1 MKRIVQL
8 LIFLNHFSVGL
19 LAPVLNLMLLERG
32 ASYQTLPL
40 LYMVMA
46 AVILLFE
53 IPSGICADL
62 IGRKR
67 VFILSGLFNTISF
80 ILLFFAK
87 ESISLLFLSIALY
100 GIGRAFASGSIDAL
114 IIDQAVVEHGNQG
127 LPGIT
132 ARLSILE
139 AVGLSLGSICGGFLA
154 NLGEGYS
161 INLIIRTVSV
171 ILVMGLVQLFIEE
184 VPHTVQ
190 NRKPFRE
197 HIKEGIKIVLS
208 SRAFTIAI
216 AGGFIVGLA
225 LSSVETYW
233 QPVFI
238 QVSGSE
244 ESKWML
250 GIIMFLGFSAVSGGN
265 VLAQRMLG
273 GQEKT
278 NSRIHIISRGLLGAS
293 LVVFAFQKTII
304 GYISLYIFF
313 YLILGLGNIAEL
325 TIVNS
330 LTPSN
335 IRASIL
341 SLYSFVIQIGL
352 IISSLISSMTVR
364 WLGFTGVWTIMA
376 VLTFMYVISSSWLK
390 SRGTKQP

>member
-1 MKRIVQL
+1 MKRIVQF

-19 LAPVLNLMLLERG
+19 LAPVLNLMLLDRG

-46 AVILLFE
+46 SVILLFE

-80 ILLFFAK
+80 ILLFLAK
-87 ESISLLFLSIALY
+87 DSIILLFLSIALY

-114 IIDQAVVEHGNQG
+114 IIDQAVVENGNKG
-127 LPGIT
+127 LPRIT

-161 INLIIRTVSV
+161 INLIIRTVSI
-171 ILVMGLVQLFIEE
+171 ILVMGLVQLFVEE
-184 VPHTVQ
+184 VPHADE

-197 HIKEGIKIVLS
+197 HIREGIKVVLS
-208 SRAFTIAI
+208 SKAFAIAI
-216 AGGFIVGLA
+216 SGGFTVGLA

-233 QPVFI
+233 QPAFI

-244 ESKWML
+244 ESNWML
-250 GIIMFLGFSAVSGGN
+250 GIIMFLGFAAVSGGN
-265 VLAQRMLG
+265 FLAQRVLG
-273 GQEKT
+273 GQSKT
-278 NSRIHIISRGLLGAS
+278 NFRIHILSRGLLGAS
-293 LVVFAFQKTII
+293 LVLFALQTSKA
-304 GYISLYIFF
+304 GYILLYTIL
-313 YLILGLGNIAEL
+313 YLSLGLGNIAEL
-325 TIVNS
+325 TIINS

-352 IISSLISSMTVR
+352 IASSLISSLTVR
-364 WLGFTGVWTIMA
+364 WIGFTGVWIIMA
-376 VLTFMYVISSSWLK
+376 IITGIYVIGSFVVEES
-390 SRGTKQP
+390 

>member
-1 MKRIVQL
+1 MKRIVQF

-19 LAPVLNLMLLERG
+19 LAPVLNLMLLDRG

-46 AVILLFE
+46 SVILLFE

-80 ILLFFAK
+80 ILLFLAK
-87 ESISLLFLSIALY
+87 DSIILLFLSIALY

-114 IIDQAVVEHGNQG
+114 IIDQAVVENGNKG
-127 LPGIT
+127 LPRIT
-132 ARLSILE
+132 AKLSILE

-161 INLIIRTVSV
+161 INLIIRTVSI
-171 ILVMGLVQLFIEE
+171 ILVMGLVQLFVEE
-184 VPHTVQ
+184 VPHADE

-197 HIKEGIKIVLS
+197 HIREGIKVVLS
-208 SRAFTIAI
+208 SKAFAIAI
-216 AGGFIVGLA
+216 SGGFTVGLA

-233 QPVFI
+233 QPAFI

-244 ESKWML
+244 ESNWML
-250 GIIMFLGFSAVSGGN
+250 GIIMFLGFAAVSGGN
-265 VLAQRMLG
+265 FLAQRVLG
-273 GQEKT
+273 GQSKT
-278 NSRIHIISRGLLGAS
+278 NLRIHILSRGLLGAS
-293 LVVFAFQKTII
+293 LVLFALQTSKA
-304 GYISLYIFF
+304 GYILLYIVL
-313 YLILGLGNIAEL
+313 YLSLGLGNIAEL
-325 TIVNS
+325 TIINS

-352 IISSLISSMTVR
+352 IASSLISSLTVR
-364 WLGFTGVWTIMA
+364 WIGFTGVWIIMA
-376 VLTFMYVISSSWLK
+376 IITGIYVIGSFVVEES
-390 SRGTKQP
+390 

>member
-1 MKRIVQL
+1 MKRIVQF

-19 LAPVLNLMLLERG
+19 LAPVLNLMLLDRG

-46 AVILLFE
+46 SVILLFE

-80 ILLFFAK
+80 ILLFLAK
-87 ESISLLFLSIALY
+87 DSIILLFLSIALY

-114 IIDQAVVEHGNQG
+114 IIDQAVVENGNKG
-127 LPGIT
+127 LPRIT

-161 INLIIRTVSV
+161 INLIIRTVSI
-171 ILVMGLVQLFIEE
+171 ILVMGLVQLFVEE
-184 VPHTVQ
+184 VPHADE

-197 HIKEGIKIVLS
+197 HIREGIKVVLS
-208 SRAFTIAI
+208 SKAFAIAI
-216 AGGFIVGLA
+216 SGGFTVGLA

-233 QPVFI
+233 QPAFI

-244 ESKWML
+244 ESNWML
-250 GIIMFLGFSAVSGGN
+250 GIILFLGFAAVSGGN
-265 VLAQRMLG
+265 FLAQRVLG
-273 GQEKT
+273 GQSKT
-278 NSRIHIISRGLLGAS
+278 NFRIHILSRGLLGAS
-293 LVVFAFQKTII
+293 LVLFALQTSKA
-304 GYISLYIFF
+304 GYILLYTIL
-313 YLILGLGNIAEL
+313 YLSLGLGNIAEL
-325 TIVNS
+325 TIINS

-352 IISSLISSMTVR
+352 IASSLISSLTVR
-364 WLGFTGVWTIMA
+364 WIGFTGVWIIMA
-376 VLTFMYVISSSWLK
+376 IITGIYVIGSFVVEES
-390 SRGTKQP
+390 

>member
-1 MKRIVQL
+1 MKRIVQF

-19 LAPVLNLMLLERG
+19 LAPVLNLMLLDRG

-46 AVILLFE
+46 SVILLFE

-80 ILLFFAK
+80 ILLFLAK
-87 ESISLLFLSIALY
+87 DSIILLFLSIALY

-114 IIDQAVVEHGNQG
+114 IIDQAVVENGNKG
-127 LPGIT
+127 LPRIT

-161 INLIIRTVSV
+161 INLIIRTVSI
-171 ILVMGLVQLFIEE
+171 ILVMGLVQLFVEE
-184 VPHTVQ
+184 VPHADE

-197 HIKEGIKIVLS
+197 YIREGIKVVLS
-208 SRAFTIAI
+208 SKAFAIAI
-216 AGGFIVGLA
+216 SGGFTVGLA

-233 QPVFI
+233 QPAFI

-244 ESKWML
+244 ESNWML
-250 GIIMFLGFSAVSGGN
+250 GIILFLGFAAVSGGN
-265 VLAQRMLG
+265 FLAQRVLG
-273 GQEKT
+273 GQSKT
-278 NSRIHIISRGLLGAS
+278 NLRIHILSRGLLGAS
-293 LVVFAFQKTII
+293 LVLFALQTSKA
-304 GYISLYIFF
+304 GYILLYTIL
-313 YLILGLGNIAEL
+313 YLSLGLGNIAEL
-325 TIVNS
+325 TIINS

-352 IISSLISSMTVR
+352 IASSLISSLTVR
-364 WLGFTGVWTIMA
+364 WIGFTGVWIIMA
-376 VLTFMYVISSSWLK
+376 IITGIYVIGSFVVEES
-390 SRGTKQP
+390 

>member
-1 MKRIVQL
+1 MKRIVQF

-19 LAPVLNLMLLERG
+19 LAPVLNLMLLDRG

-40 LYMVMA
+40 LYMAMA

-67 VFILSGLFNTISF
+67 VFLLSGFFNTISF
-80 ILLFFAK
+80 ILLFLAK
-87 ESISLLFLSIALY
+87 DSIILLFLSIALY

-114 IIDQAVVEHGNQG
+114 IIDQAVVENGNKG
-127 LPGIT
+127 LPRIT

-161 INLIIRTVSV
+161 INLIIRTVSI
-171 ILVMGLVQLFIEE
+171 ILVMGLVQLFVEE
-184 VPHTVQ
+184 VPHADE

-197 HIKEGIKIVLS
+197 HIREGIKVVLS
-208 SRAFTIAI
+208 SKAFAIAI
-216 AGGFIVGLA
+216 SGGFTVGLA

-233 QPVFI
+233 QPAFI

-244 ESKWML
+244 ESNWML
-250 GIIMFLGFSAVSGGN
+250 GIIMFLGFAAVSGGN
-265 VLAQRMLG
+265 FLAQRVLG
-273 GQEKT
+273 GQGKT
-278 NSRIHIISRGLLGAS
+278 NLRIHILSRGLLGAS
-293 LVVFAFQKTII
+293 LVLFALQTSKA
-304 GYISLYIFF
+304 GYILLYTIL
-313 YLILGLGNIAEL
+313 YLSLGLGNIAEL
-325 TIVNS
+325 TIINS

-352 IISSLISSMTVR
+352 IASSLISSLTVR
-364 WLGFTGVWTIMA
+364 WIGFTGVWIIMA
-376 VLTFMYVISSSWLK
+376 IITGIFVIGSFVVEES
-390 SRGTKQP
+390 

>member
-1 MKRIVQL
+1 MKRIVQF

-19 LAPVLNLMLLERG
+19 LAPVLNLMLLDRG

-46 AVILLFE
+46 SVILLFE

-67 VFILSGLFNTISF
+67 VFLLSGFFNTISF
-80 ILLFFAK
+80 ILLFLAK
-87 ESISLLFLSIALY
+87 DSIILLFLSIALY

-114 IIDQAVVEHGNQG
+114 IIDQAVVENGNKD
-127 LPGIT
+127 LPKIT

-139 AVGLSLGSICGGFLA
+139 AVGLSLGSICGGFLT

-161 INLIIRTVSV
+161 INLIIRTVSI

-184 VPHTVQ
+184 VPHADE
-190 NRKPFRE
+190 NRKPFKE
-197 HIKEGIKIVLS
+197 HIREGIKVVLS
-208 SRAFTIAI
+208 SKAFAIAI
-216 AGGFIVGLA
+216 SGGFTVGLA

-233 QPVFI
+233 QPAFI

-244 ESKWML
+244 ESNWML
-250 GIIMFLGFSAVSGGN
+250 GIILFLGFAAVSGGN
-265 VLAQRMLG
+265 FLAQRVLG
-273 GQEKT
+273 GQSKT
-278 NSRIHIISRGLLGAS
+278 NFRIHILSRGLLGAS
-293 LVVFAFQKTII
+293 LVLFALQTSKA
-304 GYISLYIFF
+304 GYILLYIVL
-313 YLILGLGNIAEL
+313 YLSLGLGNIAEL
-325 TIVNS
+325 TIINS

-352 IISSLISSMTVR
+352 IASSLISSLTVR
-364 WLGFTGVWTIMA
+364 WIGFTGVWIIMA
-376 VLTFMYVISSSWLK
+376 IITGIYVIGSFVVEES
-390 SRGTKQP
+390 

>member
-1 MKRIVQL
+1 MKRIVQF

-19 LAPVLNLMLLERG
+19 LAPVLNLMLLDRG
-32 ASYQTLPL
+32 ASYQTLSL

-46 AVILLFE
+46 SVILLFE

-80 ILLFFAK
+80 ILLFLAK
-87 ESISLLFLSIALY
+87 DSIILLFLSIALY

-114 IIDQAVVEHGNQG
+114 IIDQAVVENGNKG
-127 LPGIT
+127 LPRIT

-161 INLIIRTVSV
+161 INLIIRTVSI
-171 ILVMGLVQLFIEE
+171 ILVMGLVQLFVDE
-184 VPHTVQ
+184 VPHADE

-197 HIKEGIKIVLS
+197 HIREGIKIVLS
-208 SRAFTIAI
+208 SKAFAIAI
-216 AGGFIVGLA
+216 SGGFTVGLA

-233 QPVFI
+233 QPAFI

-244 ESKWML
+244 ESNWML
-250 GIIMFLGFSAVSGGN
+250 GIILFLGFAAVSGGN
-265 VLAQRMLG
+265 FLAQRVLG
-273 GQEKT
+273 GQSKT
-278 NSRIHIISRGLLGAS
+278 NFRIHILSRGLLGAS
-293 LVVFAFQKTII
+293 LVLFALQTSKA
-304 GYISLYIFF
+304 GYILLYTIL
-313 YLILGLGNIAEL
+313 YLSLGLGNIAEL
-325 TIVNS
+325 TIINS

-352 IISSLISSMTVR
+352 IASSLISSLTVR
-364 WLGFTGVWTIMA
+364 WIGFTGVWIIMA
-376 VLTFMYVISSSWLK
+376 IITGIFVIGSFVVEES
-390 SRGTKQP
+390 

>member
-8 LIFLNHFSVGL
+8 LMFLNHFSVGL
-19 LAPVLNLMLLERG
+19 LAPVLNLMLLDRG

-40 LYMVMA
+40 LYMAMA
-46 AVILLFE
+46 SVILLFE

-67 VFILSGLFNTISF
+67 VFLLSGFFNIISF
-80 ILLFFAK
+80 ILLFLAK
-87 ESISLLFLSIALY
+87 DSIILLFLSIALY

-114 IIDQAVVEHGNQG
+114 IIDQAVVENGNKG
-127 LPGIT
+127 LPRIT
-132 ARLSILE
+132 AKLSILE

-161 INLIIRTVSV
+161 INLIIRTVSI
-171 ILVMGLVQLFIEE
+171 ILVMGLVQLFVEE
-184 VPHTVQ
+184 VPHADE

-197 HIKEGIKIVLS
+197 HIREGIKVVLS
-208 SRAFTIAI
+208 SKAFAIAI
-216 AGGFIVGLA
+216 SGGFTVGLA

-233 QPVFI
+233 QPAFI

-244 ESKWML
+244 ESNWML
-250 GIIMFLGFSAVSGGN
+250 GIIMFLGFAAVSGGN
-265 VLAQRMLG
+265 FLAQRVLG
-273 GQEKT
+273 GQSKT
-278 NSRIHIISRGLLGAS
+278 NLRIHILSRGLLGAS
-293 LVVFAFQKTII
+293 LVLFALQTSKA
-304 GYISLYIFF
+304 GYILLYIVL
-313 YLILGLGNIAEL
+313 YLSLGLGNIAEL
-325 TIVNS
+325 TIINS

-352 IISSLISSMTVR
+352 IASSLISSLTVR
-364 WLGFTGVWTIMA
+364 WIGFTGVWIIMA
-376 VLTFMYVISSSWLK
+376 IITGIYVIGSFVVEES
-390 SRGTKQP
+390 

>member
-1 MKRIVQL
+1 MKWIVQL
-8 LIFLNHFSVGL
+8 LIFLNHFSIGL
-19 LAPVLNLMLLERG
+19 LAPVLNLMLLDRG

-80 ILLFFAK
+80 ILLFLAK
-87 ESISLLFLSIALY
+87 DSIILLFLAIALY

-114 IIDQAVVEHGNQG
+114 IIDQAVVKHGNQG
-127 LPGIT
+127 LPRIT

-154 NLGEGYS
+154 HLGEGYS
-161 INLIIRTVSV
+161 VNLMIRTASIV
-171 ILVMGLVQLFIEE
+171 LVMGLAALFIEE
-184 VPHTVQ
+184 GSHSSE
-190 NRKPFRE
+190 NRKPFKE
-197 HIKEGIKIVLS
+197 HIREGIKIVLS
-208 SRAFTIAI
+208 SRAFAIAI
-216 AGGFIVGLA
+216 AGGFTVGLVLA
-225 LSSVETYW
+225 SVETYW
-233 QPVFI
+233 QPAFI

-265 VLAQRMLG
+265 LLAQRILAGQDKMNLG
-273 GQEKT
+273 
-278 NSRIHIISRGLLGAS
+278 IHILSRGLLGAS
-293 LVVFAFQKTII
+293 LVLLALQTSKM
-304 GYISLYIFF
+304 GYISMYTTF

-325 TIVNS
+325 TIINS
-330 LTPSN
+330 LTPSS

-352 IISSLISSMTVR
+352 MAASLISSLTVQ
-364 WLGFTGVWTIMA
+364 LVGFAGVWMIMA
-376 VLTFMYVISSSWLK
+376 TMTGMYAISSFVVK
-390 SRGTKQP
+390 KT

>member
-1 MKRIVQL
+1 MKRIVQF

-19 LAPVLNLMLLERG
+19 LAPVLNLMLLDRG

-46 AVILLFE
+46 SVILLFE

-80 ILLFFAK
+80 ILLFLAK
-87 ESISLLFLSIALY
+87 DSIILLFLSIALY

-114 IIDQAVVEHGNQG
+114 IIDQAVVENGNKG
-127 LPGIT
+127 LPRIT

-161 INLIIRTVSV
+161 INLIIRTVSI
-171 ILVMGLVQLFIEE
+171 ILVMGLVQLFVEE
-184 VPHTVQ
+184 VPHADE

-197 HIKEGIKIVLS
+197 HIREGIKVVLS
-208 SRAFTIAI
+208 SKAFAIAI
-216 AGGFIVGLA
+216 SGGFTVGLA

-233 QPVFI
+233 QPAFI

-244 ESKWML
+244 ESNWML
-250 GIIMFLGFSAVSGGN
+250 GIIMFLGFAAVSGGN
-265 VLAQRMLG
+265 FLAQRVLG
-273 GQEKT
+273 GQSKT
-278 NSRIHIISRGLLGAS
+278 NLRIHILSRGLLGAS
-293 LVVFAFQKTII
+293 LVLFALQTSKA
-304 GYISLYIFF
+304 GYILLYTIL
-313 YLILGLGNIAEL
+313 YLSLGLGNIAEL
-325 TIVNS
+325 TIINS

-352 IISSLISSMTVR
+352 IASSLISSLTVR
-364 WLGFTGVWTIMA
+364 WIGFTGVWIIMA
-376 VLTFMYVISSSWLK
+376 IITGIFVIGSFVVEES
-390 SRGTKQP
+390 

>member
-1 MKRIVQL
+1 MKRIVQF

-19 LAPVLNLMLLERG
+19 LAPVLNLMLLDRG

-46 AVILLFE
+46 SVILLFE

-80 ILLFFAK
+80 ILLFLAK
-87 ESISLLFLSIALY
+87 DSIILLFLSIALY

-114 IIDQAVVEHGNQG
+114 IIDQAVVENGNKG
-127 LPGIT
+127 LPRIT

-161 INLIIRTVSV
+161 INLIIRTVSI
-171 ILVMGLVQLFIEE
+171 ILVMGLVQLFVDE
-184 VPHTVQ
+184 VPHADE

-197 HIKEGIKIVLS
+197 HIREGIKVVLS
-208 SRAFTIAI
+208 SKAFAIAI
-216 AGGFIVGLA
+216 SGGFTVGLA

-233 QPVFI
+233 QPAFI

-244 ESKWML
+244 ESNWML
-250 GIIMFLGFSAVSGGN
+250 GIIMFLGFAAVSGGN
-265 VLAQRMLG
+265 FLAQRVLG
-273 GQEKT
+273 GQSKT
-278 NSRIHIISRGLLGAS
+278 NFRIHILSRGLLGAS
-293 LVVFAFQKTII
+293 LVLFALQTSKA
-304 GYISLYIFF
+304 GYILLYTIL
-313 YLILGLGNIAEL
+313 YLSLGLGNIAEL
-325 TIVNS
+325 TIINS

-352 IISSLISSMTVR
+352 IASSLISSLTVR
-364 WLGFTGVWTIMA
+364 WIGFTGVWIIMA
-376 VLTFMYVISSSWLK
+376 IITGIFVIGSFVVEES
-390 SRGTKQP
+390 

>member
-1 MKRIVQL
+1 MKRIVQF

-19 LAPVLNLMLLERG
+19 LAPVLNLMLLDRG
-32 ASYQTLPL
+32 ASYQTLSL

-46 AVILLFE
+46 SVILLFE

-80 ILLFFAK
+80 ILLFLAK
-87 ESISLLFLSIALY
+87 DSIILLFLSIALY

-114 IIDQAVVEHGNQG
+114 IIDQAVVENGNKG
-127 LPGIT
+127 LPRIT

-161 INLIIRTVSV
+161 INLIIRTVSI
-171 ILVMGLVQLFIEE
+171 ILVMGLVQLFVDE
-184 VPHTVQ
+184 VPHADE

-197 HIKEGIKIVLS
+197 HIREGIKVVLS
-208 SRAFTIAI
+208 SKAFAIAI
-216 AGGFIVGLA
+216 SGGFTVGLA

-233 QPVFI
+233 QPAFI

-244 ESKWML
+244 ESNWML
-250 GIIMFLGFSAVSGGN
+250 GIILFLGFAAVSGGN
-265 VLAQRMLG
+265 FLAQRVLG
-273 GQEKT
+273 GQSKT
-278 NSRIHIISRGLLGAS
+278 NFRIHILSRGLLGAS
-293 LVVFAFQKTII
+293 LVLFALQTSKA
-304 GYISLYIFF
+304 GYILLYTIL
-313 YLILGLGNIAEL
+313 YLSLGLGNIAEL
-325 TIVNS
+325 TIINS

-352 IISSLISSMTVR
+352 IASSLISSLTVR
-364 WLGFTGVWTIMA
+364 WIGFTGVWIIMA
-376 VLTFMYVISSSWLK
+376 IITGIFVIGSFVVEES
-390 SRGTKQP
+390 